1 MAADS
6 EILRDNASNSSSW
19 IRSEECSGIGS
30 SSGFSERPAEGDKS
44 SARCV
49 SPAFTFAF
57 PKTLLNEKLK
67 KEPDWKGNISGAD
80 IARIALSVSD
90 GRSRSPQVQRDLP
103 IDLDRGNAGSLS
115 KAKKRRFLLIVAV
128 CAAAA
133 IVAFAIAVALLLL
146 L

>member
-6 EILRDNASNSSSW
+6 EILRENASNSSFR
-19 IRSEECSGIGS
+19 IRSEECSGIDS
-30 SSGFSERPAEGDKS
+30 SSGFQERPDEGDKS

-57 PKTLLNEKLK
+57 PKNPLNEKLK
-67 KEPDWKGNISGAD
+67 KEPDWKGSISGAD

-90 GRSRSPQVQRDLP
+90 GRSRSPQVQHDLP
-103 IDLDRGNAGSLS
+103 IDPDEGNAGSLS
-115 KAKKRRFLLIVAV
+115 KAKKSRFLLIVAV
-128 CAAAA
+128 CAVAA